1 MSYIKPQDQIQDGV
15 VNRSPTEN
23 AVYDALALK
32 ADTNLQNLSFSG
44 LDGQVI
50 TLVAGVPAWAAL
62 PASGVTSVT
71 ASAPLASSGGTTPNL
86 SISQAS
92 ALSDGYL
99 SSADW
104 TTFNNKQPAGSYA
117 NASLNN
123 LSSPTAISQDLSFNK
138 ATAAIVNG
146 SDAKATQANHDLTI
160 RAGNTGSSVV
170 GGNLYLYP
178 GTSTNNGGS
187 IYLDISGGTTSAT
200 RRIYFIGSGSTTVAE
215 FQTNVARFNAN
226 LTFATDNSNTIG
238 TFTANRP
245 SQVFAA
251 TQMQIGTTSGVLS
264 GLEKTD
270 DNGAA
275 PGALTVRGGNGANSS
290 NPRGTN
296 PGGNLTLHGGDHAG
310 ATGTQ
315 GTQAA
320 GNVTLR
326 GGDKTAGTGNGGS
339 VTISGGTSVGGTAGS
354 IIANT
359 AGVERLRIK
368 NATEVVVND
377 TGVDFDFRVEGDTDA
392 NLVFVDASADKV
404 GIGTATP
411 AEKLEVSGNIK
422 VTSGDVIIA
431 TAGDGLSIKEGS
443 NAKMGVTTAF
453 PTGNPNRF
461 TVSTTAITANS
472 RIFLTIQD
480 YTGAHNPSVKVYS
493 RDVGAG
499 NFIIEAGDNSFNGTV
514 AWMLVEPA

>member
-32 ADTNLQNLSFSG
+32 ADTDLQNLSFSG

-92 ALSDGYL
+92 ALTDGYL
-99 SSADW
+99 SSTDW
-104 TTFNNKQPAGSYA
+104 STFNGKQPAGSYSNTA
-117 NASLNN
+117 LSN
-123 LSSPTAISQDLSFNK
+123 LATTAINQDLAFNK

-226 LTFATDNSNTIG
+226 LTFTTDNANTIG

-251 TQMQIGTTSGVLS
+251 TQMQIGTTSGILS

-270 DNGAA
+270 DNGSA
-275 PGALTVRGGNGANSS
+275 PGSLTVRGGNGANSS

-296 PGGNLTLHGGDHAG
+296 PGGSLTLHGGDHAG

-320 GNVTLR
+320 GSVTLR

-359 AGVERLRIK
+359 AGAERMRIT
-368 NATEVVVND
+368 N
-377 TGVDFDFRVEGDTDA
+377 TGDV
-392 NLVFVDASADKV
+392 KV
-404 GIGTATP
+404 
-411 AEKLEVSGNIK
+411 VSGQLS
-422 VTSGDVIIA
+422 VD
-431 TAGDGLSIKEGS
+431 TAGKGLSIKEGS